1 MTNQQRQHNPDE
13 AAAATRMDVSIVWH
27 YADLGLIT
35 PSPAGYTDDDL
46 AELRRV
52 RRLLEDLELD
62 HPAIEIVLR
71 MRRRIQTLQ
80 AEIRRLES
88 VVVAAR
94 GRPGPQDWV
103 EAEWNDLR

>member
-27 YADLGLIT
+27 YAEVGLIT

-80 AEIRRLES
+80 AEIGQLES
-88 VVVAAR
+88 AVVAAH
-94 GRPGPQDWV
+94 GRRGPQDWV